1 MKNISNVDINR
12 ERLER
17 WLSETNLTPGSRL
30 PSERELCELLDTRRM
45 TLRQVLL
52 ELEVASLI
60 FRKNRSGWFIAPKRF
75 IYNPKAQ
82 SSFNAEAR
90 AQGRQPFWGY
100 LEEEQC
106 EVPPLNVA
114 KAFSDNSRSYRVTG
128 WCGLDGHKVFYH
140 ESYID
145 ADFAPDFIK
154 KINNQS
160 FADVWEKE
168 YGQFLSIKSM
178 LFKPVKIP
186 DQACKEL
193 GVAPNSFVILVEKHR
208 ATREKRV
215 VQVDFEY
222 WRLES
227 VELYIQDE

>member
-1 MKNISNVDINR
+1 MKDKNHVDITR
-12 ERLER
+12 ERLEK
-17 WLSETNLTPGSRL
+17 WLSEADLAAGARL
-30 PSERELCELLDTRRM
+30 PSERELCERLDTQRM

-60 FRKNRSGWFIAPKRF
+60 FRKNRSGWFMAPKRF
-75 IYNPKAQ
+75 IYNPKAL

-90 AQGRQPFWGY
+90 AQGRQPSWGY
-100 LEEEQC
+100 LERDVC
-106 EVPPLNVA
+106 ETPPSSVV
-114 KAFSDNSRSYRVTG
+114 KAFSESSDVYRITG

-145 ADFAPDFIK
+145 AGFAPGFINH
-154 KINNQS
+154 INNQS
-160 FADVWEKE
+160 FTEVWERE
-168 YGQFLSIKSM
+168 FSQFLYTKSM
-178 LFKPVKIP
+178 VFKAVKIP

-193 GVAPNSFVILVEKHR
+193 GVAPNTFVIMVEKQR

-215 VQVDFEY
+215 VQVDVEY

-227 VELYIQDE
+227 VELCIRDE

>member
-1 MKNISNVDINR
+1 MKDKSYVDIIR
-12 ERLER
+12 ERLEK
-17 WLSETNLTPGSRL
+17 WLSETNLAAGSRL

-90 AQGRQPFWGY
+90 AQGRLPFWGY
-100 LEEEQC
+100 LEEELC
-106 EVPPLNVA
+106 EAPPSSVT
-114 KAFSDNSRSYRVTG
+114 KAFSENASSYLITG

-145 ADFAPDFIK
+145 ADFAPGFVN

-160 FADVWEKE
+160 FAEVWERE
-168 YGQFLSIKSM
+168 FSQFLSIKSM
-178 LFKPVKIP
+178 VFKPVKIP

-227 VELYIQDE
+227 VELYINE

>member
-1 MKNISNVDINR
+1 MKDKSNVDIIR

-17 WLSETNLTPGSRL
+17 WLSETNLVAGSRL

-60 FRKNRSGWFIAPKRF
+60 FRKNRSGWFIAPRRF

-82 SSFNAEAR
+82 SSFNVEAR
-90 AQGRQPFWGY
+90 AQGRHPFWGY
-100 LEEEQC
+100 MEKEFC
-106 EVPPLNVA
+106 KTPPPGVM
-114 KAFSDNSRSYRVTG
+114 KAFSEDTGSYRITG

-140 ESYID
+140 ESYIN
-145 ADFAPDFIK
+145 AGFASGFIN
-154 KINNQS
+154 KIINQS
-160 FADVWEKE
+160 FADIWEKDF
-168 YGQFLSIKSM
+168 GQFLSIKRM
-178 LFKPVKIP
+178 VFKPVKIP
-186 DQACKEL
+186 EQACKEL
-193 GVAPNSFVILVEKHR
+193 GVAPNTFVILIEKHR

-227 VELYIQDE
+227 VELYIDDE

>member
-1 MKNISNVDINR
+1 MKDKSYVDIIR

-17 WLSETNLTPGSRL
+17 WLSETNLAAGSRL

-52 ELEVASLI
+52 ELEVASII

-90 AQGRQPFWGY
+90 AQGRLPFWGY
-100 LEEEQC
+100 LEEELC
-106 EVPPLNVA
+106 EAPPSSVV
-114 KAFSDNSRSYRVTG
+114 KAFSENTSSYLITG

-145 ADFAPDFIK
+145 AEFAPDFVN

-160 FADVWEKE
+160 FAEVWERE
-168 YGQFLSIKSM
+168 FSQFLSIKSM
-178 LFKPVKIP
+178 VFKPVKIP

-227 VELYIQDE
+227 VELYIKDE